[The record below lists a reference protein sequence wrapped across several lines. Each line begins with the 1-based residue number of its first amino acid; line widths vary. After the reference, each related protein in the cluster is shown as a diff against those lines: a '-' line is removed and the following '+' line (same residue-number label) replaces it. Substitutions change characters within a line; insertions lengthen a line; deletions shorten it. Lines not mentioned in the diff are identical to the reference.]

1 MSARSPIFHW
11 DLGTELSRRWTWYYF
26 YKMLNLS
33 ALGNNYRIWEPGK
46 SGDFSVKSFYEKA
59 CELWRYFHALL
70 LFKVSEGPSE
80 GSFFFW
86 MAYRGKSFWLTIIC
100 AVEKKGIVNGC
111 TFYVWGM
118 LRMLLQETCGV
129 LFQLFRVHWVTSIR
143 RLSLGLL
150 IDEALFCGVTECCP
164 CLVFVTGKE
173 LSFLKCDLICFYC
186 SSSDSIADYVRG
198 FSY

>member
-1 MSARSPIFHW
+1 MKNRRPTLSKCKLLCSCGFWEADPPLVEACPMLYAIASNFRLLGGDMSARSPIFHW

-59 CELWRYFHALL
+59 CERWRYFHALL

-86 MAYRGKSFWLTIIC
+86 MAYRGKSF
-100 AVEKKGIVNGC
+100 
-111 TFYVWGM
+111 
-118 LRMLLQETCGV
+118 
-129 LFQLFRVHWVTSIR
+129 
-143 RLSLGLL
+143 
-150 IDEALFCGVTECCP
+150 
-164 CLVFVTGKE
+164 
-173 LSFLKCDLICFYC
+173 
-186 SSSDSIADYVRG
+186 
-198 FSY
+198 